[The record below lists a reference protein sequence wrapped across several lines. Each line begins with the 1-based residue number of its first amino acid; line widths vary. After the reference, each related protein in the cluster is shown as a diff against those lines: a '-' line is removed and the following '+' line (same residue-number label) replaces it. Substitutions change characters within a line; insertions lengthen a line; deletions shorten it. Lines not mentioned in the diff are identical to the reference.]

1 MIRRLFFELLYFR
14 GKANWDSGI
23 SPPELLETLNHTTPG
38 RALDL
43 GCGTGTNAMT
53 MAQYGWDVVGVD
65 FSARAIHTARRKAK
79 SSALEITFIRGD
91 VIDLKGIQGSFD
103 LILDI
108 GCFHTL
114 SLRSQQKYKE
124 NLKQF
129 LRSGGTFLLYTHL
142 KELESYASMLPSEE
156 RIRELFEDCCE
167 CESVV
172 IGSDT
177 ASLHRSAWFKMKR
190 NSP

>member
-23 SPPELLETLNHTTPG
+23 SPPELLDHLKHTTPG

-53 MAQYGWDVVGVD
+53 MAQFEWDVVGID
-65 FSARAIHTARRKAK
+65 FSARAIHAARRKAK
-79 SSALEITFIRGD
+79 SSALEISFIRGD
-91 VIDLKGIQGSFD
+91 VTDLKGVQGSFD
-103 LILDI
+103 LVLDI

-114 SLRSQQKYKE
+114 SLRAQQKYKE
-124 NLKQF
+124 NLNQF
-129 LRSGGTFLLYTHL
+129 LRSDGTFLLYSHL
-142 KELESYASMLPSEE
+142 KELESKASMLPSEE

-167 CESVV
+167 CKSAV

-177 ASLHRSAWFKMKR
+177 ASHHRSAWFRMKR
-190 NSP
+190 ISP